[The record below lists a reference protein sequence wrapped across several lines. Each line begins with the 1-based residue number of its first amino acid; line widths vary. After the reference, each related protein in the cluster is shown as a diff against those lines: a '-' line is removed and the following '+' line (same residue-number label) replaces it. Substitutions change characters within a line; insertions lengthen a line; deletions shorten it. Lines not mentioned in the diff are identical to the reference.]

1 MTITTAETIRCRY
14 LLALGGALGRLLS
27 NLLDVETVIVVEDA
41 HKSRNGPVAHPVA
54 LELAIHLD
62 AAYEVRSSLL
72 DAPQRCLICSHGS
85 AAYGVNRYIYLKA
98 LLNCIESWEGQT
110 GLGPKRGHN
119 EFSAAD
125 RLHRLLEVSIFPA
138 IDGSSVIGRQMTYYI
153 LQVLDRWFI
162 TPSRNVN
169 RRMDDRKVVVYCALA
184 TLTMLNTSSSRGIE
198 RIEETW
204 IG

>member
-1 MTITTAETIRCRY
+1 
-14 LLALGGALGRLLS
+14 
-27 NLLDVETVIVVEDA
+27 
-41 HKSRNGPVAHPVA
+41 
-54 LELAIHLD
+54 
-62 AAYEVRSSLL
+62 
-72 DAPQRCLICSHGS
+72 
-85 AAYGVNRYIYLKA
+85 
-98 LLNCIESWEGQT
+98 
-110 GLGPKRGHN
+110 
-119 EFSAAD
+119 
-125 RLHRLLEVSIFPA
+125 
-138 IDGSSVIGRQMTYYI
+138 MTYYI